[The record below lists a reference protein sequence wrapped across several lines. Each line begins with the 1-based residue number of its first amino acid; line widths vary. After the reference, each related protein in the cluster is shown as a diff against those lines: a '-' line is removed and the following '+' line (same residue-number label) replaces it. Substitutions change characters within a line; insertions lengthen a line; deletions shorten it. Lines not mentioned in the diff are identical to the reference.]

1 MAQRNSFDR
10 AGRRGRKPILMPLP
24 DHDFDP
30 TEAAIPWSTC
40 SSGGWNIAISTESGS
55 VPVGD
60 LRRLEGPLPG
70 LLTASKRARSAYK
83 HMTQDPAFQHPIP
96 YERIDASEYE
106 ALLLPGGDAPG
117 VRQYLDSTLL
127 RTKVLQFWVQHKP
140 IGAICH
146 GVLVLA
152 RTLDPRTGRS
162 VVYGSKVTAPPK
174 SLDRFGYLLDRW
186 LLRHGYVMYPR
197 CVAEEVR
204 DCLEHAQDISFGPS
218 ILKPYVVHDGVLI
231 TSRWYLDAELFAETF
246 VGALGP
252 NATAA

>member
-1 MAQRNSFDR
+1 VTQGSTLNR
-10 AGRRGRKPILMPLP
+10 AGARGRKPILMPLP
-24 DHDFDP
+24 DRDFDP
-30 TEAAIPWSTC
+30 TEAAIPWRAC
-40 SSGGWNIAISTESGS
+40 SLQGWSVAISTETGN

-70 LLTASKRARSAYK
+70 LLTASQKARTAYRD
-83 HMTQDPAFQHPIP
+83 MTQDAAFQHPIP
-96 YERIDASEYE
+96 YEGIDASEYE

-127 RTKVLQFWVQHKP
+127 RTKVLQFWIQHKP
-140 IGAICH
+140 IGAMCH

-152 RTLDPRTGRS
+152 RTIDPRTGRS

-186 LLRHGYVMYPR
+186 LLKHGYVMYPR

-204 DCLEHAQDISFGPS
+204 DCLEHAHDISFGPS
-218 ILKPYVVHDGVLI
+218 IFKPYVVHDGVLI

-252 NATAA
+252 DAAAA